1 MTKVMATCI
10 QMRSSDSVSENVAIA
25 VGLIDQAA
33 RAGAQLVV
41 TPEMTSLLDRRP
53 GALLEKAKVQDEDA
67 ALSVFRETAA
77 QLGIELVIGSL
88 AIKIDEAHC
97 ANRSF
102 FISRRGEVIASYDK
116 IHMFDVELGEGETYR
131 ESKRFQAGH
140 RLEIVSI
147 NQVAVG
153 LTVCYD
159 LRFPEVYRNLA
170 KAGAQIITIPSA
182 FTKITGQAHWHVL
195 LRARAI
201 EAGCF
206 ILAPAQTG
214 LHADGRETYG
224 HSLIIDPW
232 GSVLAEKK
240 IDEPG
245 FILAELD
252 LDKVREAR
260 AKIPSLTHDRPY
272 TINQSR
278 VTI

>member
-1 MTKVMATCI
+1 MASCI
-10 QMRSSDSVSENVAIA
+10 QMRSSDTVSENVAAA
-25 VGLIDQAA
+25 VNLIEKAA
-33 RAGAQLVV
+33 QAGAQLVV

-53 GALLEKAKVQDEDA
+53 GALLEKAKVQDEDP
-67 ALSVFRETAA
+67 ALPVFREIAA
-77 QLGIELVIGSL
+77 KLAIDLIIGSL
-88 AIKIDEAHC
+88 PIKIDDTRC

-102 FISRRGEVIASYDK
+102 FISRLGDIVASYDK
-116 IHMFDVELGEGETYR
+116 IHMFDVALGEGQTYR
-131 ESKRFQAGH
+131 ESKRFQAGD
-140 RLEIVSI
+140 RVEIVSI
-147 NQVAVG
+147 NQVHIG
-153 LTVCYD
+153 MTVCYD

-201 EAGCF
+201 ESSCF

-232 GSVLAEKK
+232 GTVLAEKEV
-240 IDEPG
+240 DEPG
-245 FILAELD
+245 FISAELD
-252 LDKVREAR
+252 LDKVYEAR
-260 AKIPSLTHDRPY
+260 AKVPSLTHDKEY
-272 TINQSR
+272 TLNQST

>member
-1 MTKVMATCI
+1 M
-10 QMRSSDSVSENVAIA
+10 
-25 VGLIDQAA
+25 
-33 RAGAQLVV
+33 
-41 TPEMTSLLDRRP
+41 
-53 GALLEKAKVQDEDA
+53 
-67 ALSVFRETAA
+67 
-77 QLGIELVIGSL
+77 
-88 AIKIDEAHC
+88 
-97 ANRSF
+97 
-102 FISRRGEVIASYDK
+102 
-116 IHMFDVELGEGETYR
+116 
-131 ESKRFQAGH
+131 
-140 RLEIVSI
+140 
-147 NQVAVG
+147 AVG

-232 GSVLAEKK
+232 GSVLAEKE

-245 FILAELD
+245 FILAELH
-252 LDKVREAR
+252 LDKVREAH
-260 AKIPSLTHDRPY
+260 AKIPSLIHERPY
-272 TINQSR
+272 TINQNT

>member
-1 MTKVMATCI
+1 MTKMVASCI
-10 QMRSSDSVSENVAIA
+10 QMRSSDTVSENVAAA
-25 VGLIDQAA
+25 VNLIEKAA
-33 RAGAQLVV
+33 QAGAQLVV

-53 GALLEKAKVQDEDA
+53 GALLEKAKVQDEDP
-67 ALSVFRETAA
+67 ALPVFREIAA
-77 QLGIELVIGSL
+77 KLAIDLIIGSL
-88 AIKIDEAHC
+88 PIKIDDTRC

-102 FISRRGEVIASYDK
+102 FISRLGDIVASYDK
-116 IHMFDVELGEGETYR
+116 IHMFDVALGEGQTYR
-131 ESKRFQAGH
+131 ESKRFQAGN
-140 RLEIVSI
+140 RVEIVSI
-147 NQVAVG
+147 NQVHIAM
-153 LTVCYD
+153 TVCYD

-201 EAGCF
+201 ESGCF

-232 GSVLAEKK
+232 GTVLAEKE

-245 FILAELD
+245 FISAELD
-252 LDKVREAR
+252 LDKVYEAH
-260 AKIPSLTHDRPY
+260 AKVPSLTHDKEY
-272 TINQSR
+272 TVNQST